1 MTARRLL
8 ILLGLAVVM
17 GMTLVLFRA
26 EARRLGRELV
36 HARRSRDALVVQYDR
51 LRCTRSASSAPHVVE
66 QRVMAMGLP
75 LVISGGD
82 PNLMYAQANDAA
94 TNVAARQGN

>member
-1 MTARRLL
+1 MTAKRLL
-8 ILLGLAVVM
+8 TLLGLVVVM
-17 GMTLVLFRA
+17 GMTLVLCRA

-51 LRCTRSASSAPHVVE
+51 VRCTRSSFHAPEVVE
-66 QRVMAMGLP
+66 QRVMAMGLQ

-82 PNLMYAQANDAA
+82 PNLTYAQADGAA
-94 TNVAARQGN
+94 TNIGARQGN